1 MSFSSWLTRARGG
14 LTHARAKCL
23 DWLQRPRDLLHQ
35 KLTKTWLIGTLFSC
49 KPKNF
54 LGAFY
59 EFLHGLIFATM
70 PFWLG
75 GLVLLVLA
83 QPPTP
88 DELAQSNVYQ
98 VWISKYWV
106 GAVETFSRGELL
118 VFSISLLSP
127 TLWLTTYEPEGARV
141 LPHRRPVST
150 LAVVVIIVG
159 AVLFALLKQGDTVN
173 GNAVF
178 WISVVLTAAAFVLR
192 YLVLVYHGYRLPDIS
207 ELQLTRPTDDWMK
220 TVENHRK
227 ATS

>member
-1 MSFSSWLTRARGG
+1 
-14 LTHARAKCL
+14 
-23 DWLQRPRDLLHQ
+23 
-35 KLTKTWLIGTLFSC
+35 
-49 KPKNF
+49 
-54 LGAFY
+54 
-59 EFLHGLIFATM
+59 M